1 MSETRTAADPT
12 EIAYDWWRRL
22 ASSDRGH
29 DRASLARLRRAERPL
44 DVLFEPAA
52 LRLVA
57 RLPRMR
63 TERVAI
69 VAAVLAHVTDS
80 TDGSLPRRV
89 GRSTL
94 DEDHS
99 ATVSESRFRRLLQS
113 EGDELLQPM
122 RRLVRMAKGTANVHE
137 LARAILYWGD
147 RVKRDWTFAYYGV
160 GAADTGAAIG
170 QDATTQNHKEHT
182 ADG

>member
-1 MSETRTAADPT
+1 MSKSRIAADPA

-52 LRLVA
+52 LRLLV
-57 RLPRMR
+57 RLPYLRS
-63 TERVAI
+63 ERVAI
-69 VAAVLAHVTDS
+69 VAAVLAHVTEA
-80 TDGSLPRRV
+80 TDRSLPRLL
-89 GRSTL
+89 GRSKL
-94 DEDHS
+94 EEDRS

-113 EGDELLQPM
+113 DGDELLQPM
-122 RRLVRMAKGTANVHE
+122 RRLVRMAKGTANVQE

-160 GAADTGAAIG
+160 AAPDQATATGH
-170 QDATTQNHKEHT
+170 ATTPNHKEHNVN
-182 ADG
+182 G

>member
-1 MSETRTAADPT
+1 MSESRTSADPAG
-12 EIAYDWWRRL
+12 IAYDWWHRL
-22 ASSDRGH
+22 ASSARGD

-52 LRLVA
+52 LRLLA
-57 RLPRMR
+57 RLPHRR
-63 TERVAI
+63 SERVAI
-69 VAAVLAHVTDS
+69 VAGVLAHVTDA
-80 TDGSLPRRV
+80 TDRSLPRLL

-94 DEDHS
+94 DEERS

-113 EGDELLQPM
+113 DGDELLQPM

-147 RVKRDWTFAYYGV
+147 RVKRDWAFAYYGV
-160 GAADTGAAIG
+160 AAPDQSVAAG
-170 QDATTQNHKEHT
+170 QDATTPNHKEHT